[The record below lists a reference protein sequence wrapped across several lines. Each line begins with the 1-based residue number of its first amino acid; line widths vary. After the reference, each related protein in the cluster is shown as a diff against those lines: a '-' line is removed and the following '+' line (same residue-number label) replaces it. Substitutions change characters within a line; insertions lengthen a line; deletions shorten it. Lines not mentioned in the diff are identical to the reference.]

1 MINLNSGS
9 QKSKNPQ
16 SDTINEHID
25 AAIVAK
31 HAKQERRKYLGA
43 SSLGKA
49 CSREIQYEYLQTPR
63 EKGFSGRVLRIFALG
78 HNLEDKIVKDFR
90 NAGYDLRNEKNGEQF
105 GFSTAGGKI
114 SGHIDGV
121 LCGGPEGIE
130 YPALWEC
137 KTMAEKK
144 YNDFVK
150 NGVAKSHPVYAAQVA
165 MYQAY
170 MNLTENPAVLTS
182 VNKNTSAYHHEIIP
196 FNPQLAQETSDKAV
210 NILQAGDVML
220 PRISDDPGWWQCRFC
235 DFQRRCHGVN
245 I

>member
-1 MINLNSGS
+1 
-9 QKSKNPQ
+9 
-16 SDTINEHID
+16 
-25 AAIVAK
+25 
-31 HAKQERRKYLGA
+31 
-43 SSLGKA
+43 
-49 CSREIQYEYLQTPR
+49 
-63 EKGFSGRVLRIFALG
+63 
-78 HNLEDKIVKDFR
+78 
-90 NAGYDLRNEKNGEQF
+90 
-105 GFSTAGGKI
+105 
-114 SGHIDGV
+114 
-121 LCGGPEGIE
+121 
-130 YPALWEC
+130 
-137 KTMAEKK
+137 MAEKK

-220 PRISDDPGWWQCRFC
+220 PRISDDPGWRQCRFC